1 MYNHF
6 ISTRFEKHIFHDG
19 TLQGRYAILR
29 KEGHILSQ
37 LEFVDSEKLITIIDI
52 EFMSYIY
59 KIVLENDN
67 VYHIYNMTK
76 LTELITP

>member
-6 ISTRFEKHIFHDG
+6 ISTKFEKHIFHDG

-29 KEGHILSQ
+29 KEGCILSQ
-37 LEFVDSEKLITIIDI
+37 LEFVDNDKLITIIDI